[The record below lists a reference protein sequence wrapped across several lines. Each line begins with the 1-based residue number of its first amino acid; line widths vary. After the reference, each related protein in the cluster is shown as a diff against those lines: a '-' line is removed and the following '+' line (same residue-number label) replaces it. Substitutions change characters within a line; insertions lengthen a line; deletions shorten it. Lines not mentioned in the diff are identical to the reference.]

1 VDLAK
6 RYVDIGLNTNNLS
19 AMLAFWQEAGAAF
32 DHVLP
37 IRRGVKQYR
46 HDIAGSVLK
55 VNSHDE
61 PLPQRPPSG
70 YSELLIAR
78 GDITVEKELR
88 DPDGNAVRLVPT
100 GTLGVTQIGIRLRVR
115 SVAAH
120 RAFLTGALELSEVAE
135 GTFRAGE
142 TLILVDQSKDAI
154 NDASVEGK
162 GWRYI
167 TFQVF
172 KVDREHARICER
184 GGQEAMRPTTLG
196 DTARISMIRDPDG
209 NWIEISQRASLV
221 GSLEGT

>member
-1 VDLAK
+1 
-6 RYVDIGLNTNNLS
+6 
-19 AMLAFWQEAGAAF
+19 MLAFWKREAGAVF

-46 HDIAGSVLK
+46 HDISGSVLK
-55 VNSHDE
+55 INNHYE
-61 PLPQRPPSG
+61 PLPQRRPSG

-78 GDITVEKELR
+78 DDIAAERKLR

-100 GTLGVTQIGIRLRVR
+100 GAYGITQVGIRLHVR
-115 SVAAH
+115 NMATH
-120 RAFLTGALELSEVAE
+120 RTFFTNALELNEVAE
-135 GTFRAGE
+135 GIFRAGA
-142 TLILVDQSKDAI
+142 TLILLEQSA
-154 NDASVEGK
+154 NATGDASVDGI

-172 KVDREHARICER
+172 KVDQEHARILDR
-184 GGQEAMRPTTLG
+184 GGQEAMKPTTLG

-221 GSLEGT
+221 GSLAGT